1 MIGIADITDGPP
13 PMRTLIDIPDKQIA
27 ALAIIC
33 EAEKLSQAE
42 AIRQAIAAYLEL
54 KKVSPTVAFGVWKER
69 SVDGLSYQEQARAEW

>member
-1 MIGIADITDGPP
+1 
-13 PMRTLIDIPDKQIA
+13 MRTLIDIPDNQIA

-33 EAEKLSQAE
+33 EVEKLSQAE

-54 KKVSPTVAFGVWKER
+54 KKVSPTRAFGVWKER